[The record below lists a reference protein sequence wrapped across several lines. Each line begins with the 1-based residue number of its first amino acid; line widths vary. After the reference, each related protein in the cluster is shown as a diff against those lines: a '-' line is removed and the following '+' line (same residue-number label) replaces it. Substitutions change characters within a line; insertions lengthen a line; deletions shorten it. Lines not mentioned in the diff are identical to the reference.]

1 MIGSYIYYW
10 ISYIIYTFKLA
21 QYFVLGTILTTIWS
35 LIIPPVKFN
44 LYFYKV
50 KEPVLDVFVDDNEKI
65 IRTKI
70 DESTNMNIV
79 ENNTKVCEI

>member
-1 MIGSYIYYW
+1 M
-10 ISYIIYTFKLA
+10 YTLKLP
-21 QYFVLGTILTTIWS
+21 QYFVLGMILTTIWS

-50 KEPVLDVFVDDNEKI
+50 KESVLDVFVDDNEKI

-70 DESTNMNIV
+70 DESTNMDLA
-79 ENNTKVCEI
+79 ENNIKVCEI

>member
-1 MIGSYIYYW
+1 MYIL
-10 ISYIIYTFKLA
+10 KLA
-21 QYFVLGTILTTIWS
+21 LEYFVLGMILTTIWS
-35 LIIPPVKFN
+35 LIMPPVKLS

-70 DESTNMNIV
+70 NESSNMNLDK
-79 ENNTKVCEI
+79 NNINVCKIKYSL